1 MEEVKFMQLSQDR
14 ATIKRSGEFKSQLST
29 SGRLL
34 SEKLTEAQ
42 EIAVSKLCDELMAV
56 EVDESLP
63 SMLVGKLSDH
73 HYDNTGNQYKHDR
86 NADMLDSAASKEPYV
101 CKTVS
106 DLDNCFEELFNY
118 DLEAMKLAL
127 DSPSVAVP
135 RGLGREELMAWL
147 NGDWSKVD
155 G

>member
-1 MEEVKFMQLSQDR
+1 MEGSV
-14 ATIKRSGEFKSQLST
+14 AVKRSGEFKSQLST

-63 SMLVGKLSDH
+63 SMLVGRLSDH
-73 HYDNTGNQYKHDR
+73 HYDNTGNPYKHE
-86 NADMLDSAASKEPYV
+86 SIGK
-101 CKTVS
+101 
-106 DLDNCFEELFNY
+106 LFNY

-135 RGLGREELMAWL
+135 RGLSREELMAWL